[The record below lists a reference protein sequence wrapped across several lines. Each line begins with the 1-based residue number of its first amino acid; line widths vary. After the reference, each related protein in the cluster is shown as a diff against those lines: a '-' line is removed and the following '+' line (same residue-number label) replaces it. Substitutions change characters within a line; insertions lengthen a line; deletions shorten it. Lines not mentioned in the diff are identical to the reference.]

1 MTEALRAELGKI
13 LDQYDETRRAAEDR
27 KQRAKIDDALFL
39 MRFAELRGSVAEEE
53 FVAGARRQK
62 H

>member
-13 LDQYDETRRAAEDR
+13 L
-27 KQRAKIDDALFL
+27 L
-39 MRFAELRGSVAEEE
+39 MRFAELRRSVAEEE